1 MSEAAILAEA
11 IEKGSTFDEKLVTQH
26 ANWVQSMSFSPTARS
41 LLTGSND
48 GSVRVSDPRTG
59 ENRLELRGDF
69 GGQVYASL
77 VTPTSD
83 AVVVACGDG
92 KIYVYDTE
100 TVKGPQKE
108 VRLAARLRR
117 TMEAH
122 GSNAVLSLA
131 ITKDG
136 STLVSGS
143 VGRDI
148 VKHDMKSGEELGRF
162 VGHEGYVY
170 SLAISRD
177 NTLLASG
184 SGDETVRVWNM
195 KECTCIHTLTEHIGW
210 VWGVDFHPK
219 RDILAS
225 GSNDRTICLW
235 NPQTGELLQKIET
248 FEHVY
253 CLQFAPITGRFLLC
267 GTSGEKPL
275 RIYDMEKN
283 YAEYLINNTKQGG
296 RVFAVAFAASESAFA
311 AGSEDGNVVLYQ
323 PKMPSDS
330 ASTTRRSAAAAR
342 PAAEPSPVEDAGAA
356 RAPSTKR
363 TGGRRSNFCSC
374 FGGGGGGGDG
384 GSSRR

>member
-1 MSEAAILAEA
+1 MSESALLAEA
-11 IEKGSTFDEKLVTQH
+11 IEKDVPLEETLVTKH

-48 GSVRVSDPRTG
+48 GSVRVSDPGTG
-59 ENRLELRGDF
+59 ETRLEIRGDF
-69 GGQVYASL
+69 GGQVYATL

-83 AVVVACGDG
+83 AVIVACGDG
-92 KIYVYDTE
+92 KVYVYDTE
-100 TVKGPQKE
+100 TVTGPQKE
-108 VRLAARLRR
+108 VRLSARLRR
-117 TMEAH
+117 TMESH

-131 ITKDG
+131 ISKDG
-136 STLVSGS
+136 GTLVSGS

-148 VKHDMKSGEELGRF
+148 IKHDLKSGEETGRF

-184 SGDETVRVWNM
+184 SGDETVRVWSL
-195 KECTCIHTLTEHIGW
+195 KDCTCIHTLTDHIGW

-235 NPQTGELLQKIET
+235 NPLTGELLQKIET

-253 CLQFAPITGRFLLC
+253 CVQYAPVTGRFLLC

-283 YAEYLINNTKQGG
+283 YSEHVITSTKQGG
-296 RVFAVAFAASESAFA
+296 RVFSVAFSSSESAFA
-311 AGSEDGNVVLYQ
+311 AGSEDGQVVLFR
-323 PKMPSDS
+323 PK
-330 ASTTRRSAAAAR
+330 AAGSTANAAR
-342 PAAEPSPVEDAGAA
+342 
-356 RAPSTKR
+356 RAPTATQPIPEDRNANQANTKTAQTPKR
-363 TGGRRSNFCSC
+363 TGGFCANLCAC
-374 FGGGGGGGDG
+374 FGGGN
-384 GSSRR
+384 SASRS

>member
-1 MSEAAILAEA
+1 MSDIALIAEA
-11 IEKGSTFDEKLVTQH
+11 IEKDLPLEETLVTKH

-48 GSVRVSDPRTG
+48 GSVRVSDPGTG
-59 ENRLELRGDF
+59 ETRLEIRGDF
-69 GGQVYASL
+69 GGQVYATL

-100 TVKGPQKE
+100 TVAGPQKE
-108 VRLAARLRR
+108 VRLSARLRR
-117 TMEAH
+117 TIDSH

-131 ITKDG
+131 ISRDG

-148 VKHDMKSGEELGRF
+148 IKHDLKTGEETGRF

-170 SLAISRD
+170 SLAISHD

-184 SGDETVRVWNM
+184 SGDETVRVWNL
-195 KECTCIHTLTEHIGW
+195 KDCTCIHTLTDHIGW

-225 GSNDRTICLW
+225 GSNDRTVCLW
-235 NPQTGELLQKIET
+235 NPLTGELLQKIET

-253 CLQFAPITGRFLLC
+253 CVQFAPVSGRFLLC

-283 YAEYLINNTKQGG
+283 YSEHVITNTKQGG
-296 RVFAVAFAASESAFA
+296 RVFSVAFSSSESAFA
-311 AGSEDGNVVLYQ
+311 AGSEDGHVVVFK
-323 PKMPSDS
+323 PKAVGGVANTAARRTPTATRSQAEDS
-330 ASTTRRSAAAAR
+330 RANRERANEAQTQRRS
-342 PAAEPSPVEDAGAA
+342 
-356 RAPSTKR
+356 
-363 TGGRRSNFCSC
+363 GGFCANLCSC
-374 FGGGGGGGDG
+374 FGGGKSDH
-384 GSSRR
+384 RT